1 MLFCRKCGA
10 AVGENDMFCTSCSAR
25 LDENAVVSKTEK
37 RRIAAESQ
45 FFNADAATSETDLT
59 GFIVMGMRLTEKLFS
74 LMGAD
79 YYQAVNANDEDCI
92 SLVVRHIMFP
102 PAVERDC
109 ITLCS
114 GISDDD
120 SRMLAKQFA
129 DSFSKEC
136 LSFSALC
143 AAAGI
148 PSLNYRCEVMYSE
161 LNGIYH
167 IFTLMNDAVP
177 LPVYL
182 RRERLAV
189 RDALAICGTISGQ
202 LLELEKKGT
211 HYGAFSDCMVYI
223 SGAGNIRKQ
232 FLDCRIPRCCGQ
244 YYPVSSYMSYYRQYC
259 SPKRNN
265 YEVYSLSMILYRLI
279 SCGRHP
285 YVNHRGVIAPDEL
298 LSAERLRGSLA
309 EPYPVDTLQNSI
321 GTVIRDVLSV
331 PQHEITLSEL
341 SRILINSINYINSN
355 ELNKEINGTV
365 GK

>member
-10 AVGENDMFCTSCSAR
+10 VVGENDMFCTSCSAR
-25 LDENAVVSKTEK
+25 LDENAVVSKNEK
-37 RRIAAESQ
+37 RMIAAESQ
-45 FFNADAATSETDLT
+45 FFSADAATSETDLT
-59 GFIVMGMRLTEKLFS
+59 GFIVMGMRLTGKLFS

-79 YYQAVNANDEDCI
+79 YYRAVSASGEECI
-92 SLVVRHIMFP
+92 PLVIRHLIFP
-102 PAVERDC
+102 SSVERDC
-109 ITLCS
+109 MKLCS

-120 SRMLAKQFA
+120 SGMPAKQFA
-129 DSFSKEC
+129 DSFSREC

-148 PSLNYRCEVMYSE
+148 PSLNYRCEAMYSE

-177 LPVYL
+177 LPVYI
-182 RRERLAV
+182 RREKLTV

-202 LLELEKKGT
+202 LLELEKRGT

-223 SGAGNIRKQ
+223 SGSGSKRKHY
-232 FLDCRIPRCCGQ
+232 LDCRIPRCYGQ
-244 YYPVSSYMSYYRQYC
+244 YYPLGSYMSYYTQYC
-259 SPKRNN
+259 PPKKSN
-265 YEVYSLSMILYRLI
+265 YEVYSLGMILYRLI
-279 SCGRHP
+279 SRGRHP
-285 YVNHRGVIAPDEL
+285 YMNHCGVAAPDEL
-298 LSAERLRGSLA
+298 LNAERLRCTLA
-309 EPYPVDTLQNSI
+309 EPYPADILQNSI

-341 SRILINSINYINSN
+341 SRILINSINYISSN